1 MAGKIF
7 AKVMS
12 TRFNKDIAEKI
23 LPDSQCGF
31 RADRSTADMIF
42 VCRQLLE
49 KGREQG
55 QTLSIA
61 FIDLKKAFD
70 TVNRNLLFSILE
82 RFGCPPVF
90 LSLLRALHTGNTA
103 AVRVGGKVSDSF
115 ENRLYY
121 LTGLKDPLT
130 RRVRFKSQLI

>member
-31 RADRSTADMIF
+31 RADRSTTDMIF
-42 VCRQLLE
+42 VCKQLLE
-49 KGREQG
+49 KEREQG

-70 TVNRNLLFSILE
+70 TVDRNLLFSILE
-82 RFGCPPVF
+82 RFGCTPVF

-103 AVRVGGKVSDSF
+103 AVRVGGEVSDCFGS
-115 ENRLYY
+115 EAEL
-121 LTGLKDPLT
+121 
-130 RRVRFKSQLI
+130 RVGPCIV